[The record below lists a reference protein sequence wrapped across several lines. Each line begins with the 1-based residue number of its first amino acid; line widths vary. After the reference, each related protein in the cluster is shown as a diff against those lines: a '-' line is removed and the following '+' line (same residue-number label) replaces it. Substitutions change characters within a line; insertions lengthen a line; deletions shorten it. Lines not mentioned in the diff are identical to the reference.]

1 MTQEENAYPARHVYK
16 DAAAAEVYDV
26 RREQGWRS
34 RKLKALELGAVR
46 KVATGLPKEYKAME
60 LPCGTGRSFLPLI
73 EHFSSVT
80 GVDVADEM
88 LDVARGRYADC
99 PGATFLQADGT
110 ALPFE
115 DNQFDSSFSVRLFG
129 HTPPDVRV
137 AILKEMARVTRDVV
151 AVMLY
156 VRGPLITIRKKLQ
169 WTIRPPKG
177 PWYPIRN
184 MSGVRELMSSVGLK
198 IVKINSLMPGVMES
212 RFVVAKKA

>member
-1 MTQEENAYPARHVYK
+1 MTQEENPYPARHVYK

-26 RREQGWRS
+26 RRERGWRS
-34 RKLKALELGAVR
+34 RRLKKLELDAVR
-46 KVATGLPKEYKAME
+46 KVAIGLPKEYKAME
-60 LPCGTGRSFLPLI
+60 LPCGTGRTLVPLA
-73 EHFSSVT
+73 EHFDAVV

-88 LDVARGRYADC
+88 LDVARRRYAES
-99 PGATFLQADGT
+99 PNVTFLQADGT

-115 DNQFDSSFSVRLFG
+115 DDQFDCSFSVRLFG
-129 HTPPDVRV
+129 HTPPDIRI
-137 AILKEMARVTRDVV
+137 AILKEMARATRGVV

-156 VRGPLITIRKKLQ
+156 VRDPLITIRKKLQ

-198 IVKINSLMPGVMES
+198 IVKINSLMPAVMES